1 VFLLG
6 RWKNYDELE
15 ECLTFEE
22 LTAII
27 NALREKEARE
37 NRFMAA
43 IQGIDLE
50 ESSDTAPEQ
59 KDLGDIK
66 SVQGYAAAQEGFGIG
81 MGLGYM
87 EINE

>member
-1 VFLLG
+1 MLG

-43 IQGIDLE
+43 IQGIDLDE
-50 ESSDTAPEQ
+50 DSPSSSQ

-66 SVQGYAAAQEGFGIG
+66 DVQGYAAVQEGFGVG
-81 MGLGYM
+81 MGLGYG
-87 EINE
+87 ELLE